1 MNRRSF
7 MTTTLAGWAALS
19 TPALQFAS
27 AQQSTP
33 VAGSTIEAV
42 RWELQSIE
50 GSDST
55 VTTPD
60 NPAQYAIQFGADS
73 MAYIQ
78 ADCNRAGA
86 PFTIDGQMLTF
97 GEMLSTLALCGEE
110 SISDQFMQSLGS
122 VVSFVITTDA
132 SDQLVLNMMADA
144 GSLYFNPVVTGV
156 VWQWVEFQSSDGS
169 VITANDPSRYT
180 IEFMTDGSLQVL
192 ADCNRGFGDAKIEGN
207 SIDLI
212 VATTR
217 MMCAEDSQFDE
228 FLMVL
233 DQAVSWVIRDGMLAL
248 ALPADAGI
256 ALFQPVLDFG
266 NETEPEATPAP

>member
-1 MNRRSF
+1 

-50 GSDST
+50 GSNGT

-60 NPAQYAIQFGADS
+60 NSAQYEIQFGADS

>member
-7 MTTTLAGWAALS
+7 MMTTLVGCAALS
-19 TPALQFAS
+19 TPALQFGS

-50 GSDST
+50 GSNGT